1 MKLIFTLLS
10 KINSSLLPKYSK
22 EDLTKLNKFQ
32 KAITAYR
39 YWVTK
44 NSLPKKEQAEARED
58 K

>member
-1 MKLIFTLLS
+1 MRHIFQLLS
-10 KINSSLLPKYSK
+10 KINSSLLPKYFQK
-22 EDLTKLNKFQ
+22 DLGKLSGLQ

-44 NSLPKKEQAEARED
+44 NSLPQKEQAEAQED